1 LWFWSPYLCLEQKLE
16 RVMGAFEVLKADL
29 AEAFKDVGEA
39 IGALAARIAD
49 LEAQLATGE
58 AITAEQVAEL
68 RADINAIE
76 DMADAIVPDVEP
88 EPEA

>member
-1 LWFWSPYLCLEQKLE
+1 
-16 RVMGAFEVLKADL
+16 MGAFEVLKADL